1 MKENNEDISVWIIED
16 NEDFR
21 SSLSSLVD
29 SLPGFSCEHTFESC
43 EDAIEKLEQI
53 PPPEIILSDI
63 ELPGVSG
70 IEGISLIKEISSKPH
85 IIMLTVHDEHTKVF
99 EAIRAGASGYLL
111 KTATDDEIT
120 GSLHQVLNGGAP
132 MNARIARSVLEM
144 FRNITPSKTEYGLNE
159 REEEILDYMVKG
171 FTKPMIAEK
180 IFLSLHT
187 IDYHVRNIYKKLQVH
202 SRQGA
207 VAKALREKLL

>member
-1 MKENNEDISVWIIED
+1 MEKVISVWVIED

-21 SSLSSLVD
+21 TSLAGLID
-29 SLPGFSCEHTFESC
+29 SLPGFTCEYSFEQC
-43 EDAIEKLEQI
+43 ESALEYMQKV
-53 PPPEIILSDI
+53 PPPDIILSDI

-70 IEGISLIKEISSKPH
+70 IEGIQLIREISSKPQ
-85 IIMLTVHDEHTKVF
+85 IVMLTVHDEHKKVF

-111 KTATDDEIT
+111 KTASDEEIVD
-120 GSLHQVLNGGAP
+120 SLHQVMNGGAP

-144 FRNITPSKTEYGLNE
+144 FRSITPEKKEYGLNE
-159 REEEILDYMVKG
+159 REEQILDFMVRG
-171 FTKPMIAEK
+171 YTKPMIADK
-180 IFLSLHT
+180 VFLSSHT

-207 VAKALREKLL
+207 VAKAVREKLL